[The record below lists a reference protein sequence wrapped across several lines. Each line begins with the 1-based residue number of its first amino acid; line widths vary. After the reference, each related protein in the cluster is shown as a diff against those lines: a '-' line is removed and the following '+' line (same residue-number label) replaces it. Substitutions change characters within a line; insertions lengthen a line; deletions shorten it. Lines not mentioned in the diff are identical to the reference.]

1 MFEIEIHD
9 IKWHRIKFGKPENP
23 AIIFLHGFMGSS
35 EDWQPIINRFSNSHY
50 CIAYDLPGHGNSSVE
65 SHNEFYG
72 IENTIS
78 SLKRELEKNE
88 INDFVLVGY
97 SMGGRIALSFAIK
110 YPELIR
116 KLVLVS
122 ASPGIESASLREVRI
137 KVDNEIAEKIESMDM
152 HSFLKLWY
160 SAPIFV
166 GINQTSLFGKL
177 ISRREY
183 NNKQCL
189 IKSLEYAGT
198 GRMTPL
204 WDEIKTFNKPVML
217 ISGER
222 DIKYGLIH
230 DKMQELFPNSV
241 SYIIKD
247 SAHIVHLEQP
257 KEFEHRLRNF
267 IN

>member
-9 IKWHRIKFGKPENP
+9 IKWNSIKFGKPENP
-23 AIIFLHGFMGSS
+23 AIVFLHGFMGSS
-35 EDWQPIINRFSNSHY
+35 EDWQPTINRFANTHY
-50 CIAYDLPGHGNSSVE
+50 CIAYDLPGHGGTSVQG
-65 SHNEFYG
+65 HDEFYS

-78 SLKRELEKNE
+78 SLKREIEQSGIK
-88 INDFVLVGY
+88 DFVLVAY

-122 ASPGIESASLREVRI
+122 TSPGIESANLREARI
-137 KVDNEIAEKIESMDM
+137 NFDSEVAEKINSMDLRN
-152 HSFLKLWY
+152 FLKLWY

-177 ISRREY
+177 ISRREF
-183 NNKQCL
+183 NDKQCL

-198 GRMTPL
+198 GQMKPL
-204 WDEIKTFNKPVML
+204 WNEIKTFNKPVML
-217 ISGER
+217 LSGER
-222 DIKYGLIH
+222 DIKYGIIH
-230 DKMQELFPNSV
+230 TKMHELFPNSV

-247 SAHIVHLEQP
+247 SAHIVQLEQP
-257 KEFEHRLRNF
+257 KEFEYKLRNF
-267 IN
+267 ID